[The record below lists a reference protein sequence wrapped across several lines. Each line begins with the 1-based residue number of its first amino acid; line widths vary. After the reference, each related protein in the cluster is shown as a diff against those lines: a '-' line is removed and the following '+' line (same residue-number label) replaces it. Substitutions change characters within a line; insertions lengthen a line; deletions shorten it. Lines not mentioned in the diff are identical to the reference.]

1 MNEIAQTKIDR
12 LRELHGEIIGAV
24 RMTLDKAIEA
34 GGTLLAVKAELPFGS
49 FTSWVKENVG
59 FDIRTA
65 QRYMRAYRNRDRLRS
80 DSVSFLTEAYTALK
94 APKTW
99 KRHGPK
105 HPANG

>member
-80 DSVSFLTEAYTALK
+80 DSVSFLTEAYTALQ